1 VLQSTYARPDALFRA
16 QLEFWR
22 WLVEVAPSERAF
34 FEAFFTWV
42 YTPRAH
48 ADGSLSQIIE
58 ETLAFTY
65 QQSVDAFQAQVD
77 ALMGHDTTDRLSEIA
92 VRTLVIAG
100 EFDIIFPARFGRLVA
115 SSPRRRKHP
124 TRGVRPLARRGPPA
138 LPGSTRN
145 MERTRGCFLALG

>member
-1 VLQSTYARPDALFRA
+1 MLQSTYAHPDALFRA

-65 QQSVDAFQAQVD
+65 QQSVDAFKRRSTPSW
-77 ALMGHDTTDRLSEIA
+77 GTTRPT
-92 VRTLVIAG
+92 VC
-100 EFDIIFPARFGRLVA
+100 
-115 SSPRRRKHP
+115 RRSRC
-124 TRGVRPLARRGPPA
+124 
-138 LPGSTRN
+138 
-145 MERTRGCFLALG
+145 ERW